1 MSIENV
7 ILLSSISSE
16 SESWVYSDRQKGAG
30 YHRRYDAVHTA
41 VFTFD
46 NFKGSVKLQATLSL
60 YPGVDDWFDVEYDSG
75 LALESVDST
84 PLLTTELRN
93 FTGNFIWIRAAYQLT
108 EGTIT
113 QIRYSY

>member
-7 ILLSSISSE
+7 ILLSSTNSE
-16 SESWVYSDRQKGAG
+16 SADLVYSDKQKGAG

-60 YPGVDDWFDVEYDSG
+60 YPGDDDWFDIEYDSG
-75 LALESVDST
+75 LSLESVDST

>member
-7 ILLSSISSE
+7 ILLSSTNNE
-16 SESWVYSDRQKGAG
+16 SADLVYSDKQKGAG

-60 YPGVDDWFDVEYDSG
+60 YPSDDDWFDIEYDSG

-113 QIRYSY
+113 HIRYSY